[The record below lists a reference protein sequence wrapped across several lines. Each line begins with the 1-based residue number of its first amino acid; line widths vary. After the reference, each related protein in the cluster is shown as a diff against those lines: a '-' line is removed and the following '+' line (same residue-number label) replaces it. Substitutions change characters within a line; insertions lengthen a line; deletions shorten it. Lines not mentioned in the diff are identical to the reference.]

1 MSTPPRKPR
10 NPENIFRRGNE
21 HNIRA
26 TRESMITHAAAKDE
40 ETAEER
46 FERFLEEGVHPSTLS
61 YRDFEP
67 GIHENVDFFNENGGL
82 LTPEMMGMELFE
94 EYRMAY
100 AQRYGR
106 RNANRPSTKR
116 KRSAF
121 NNALNNANNN
131 VAPSTPVRVRPTLS
145 EPPALIRGPTHIQRF
160 FENENNNVN
169 MNNNNNN
176 AKTTNGFG
184 RGGKRR
190 SAKRSNRKTR
200 RAHRK

>member
-1 MSTPPRKPR
+1 MSTPPRKQK
-10 NPENIFRRGNE
+10 NPENIFRRGMNQ
-21 HNIRA
+21 NIRT
-26 TRESMITHAAAKDE
+26 TRETMIARAVAEDE
-40 ETAEER
+40 ETADER

-67 GIHENVDFFNENGGL
+67 GLYENVDFSNENGRL

-106 RNANRPSTKR
+106 RNAPRPSTKR
-116 KRSAF
+116 KRSLF
-121 NNALNNANNN
+121 NNALNEANKN
-131 VAPSTPVRVRPTLS
+131 VAPSTPTRVRPTLT
-145 EPPALIRGPTHIQRF
+145 EPPALIRGPTHMQRF

-169 MNNNNNN
+169 INNNN
-176 AKTTNGFG
+176 AKSTNGFG
-184 RGGKRR
+184 KGGKRR
-190 SAKRSNRKTR
+190 SMKRSNRKTR

>member
-26 TRESMITHAAAKDE
+26 TRESMLAHAAAQDE

-46 FERFLEEGVHPSTLS
+46 FERFLEEGVDPSTLS

-67 GIHENVDFFNENGGL
+67 GIHENVGFFNENGAL
-82 LTPEMMGMELFE
+82 FTPEMMGMELFE

-106 RNANRPSTKR
+106 RNAPRSTKR
-116 KRSAF
+116 KRTLF
-121 NNALNNANNN
+121 NNGLN
-131 VAPSTPVRVRPTLS
+131 
-145 EPPALIRGPTHIQRF
+145 EP
-160 FENENNNVN
+160 
-169 MNNNNNN
+169 
-176 AKTTNGFG
+176 
-184 RGGKRR
+184 
-190 SAKRSNRKTR
+190 
-200 RAHRK
+200 